1 MAIARFF
8 LASFLLLF
16 TGFSVFIAGPKKNF
30 DKQDDFDQLC
40 RQFQEKNQKDETA
53 FLQKFPLIDKL
64 FSPKDLVQVR
74 AHPDRL
80 GVNYRSALDRAHN
93 LVDACCRSLNFS
105 TYSRHYTRLYDNLV
119 AQSTFKLDSQHA
131 FVSLH
136 DDILSPD
143 MDGVAGFLKIDT
155 NDADLVAVNYRM
167 SHFTKHLDAAVLNPD
182 RHPHYA
188 FSYDPKQDESF
199 LKSIIANN
207 AVSEEAR
214 QAAQRFLAQGK
225 LYLLQKNFNER
236 THEYHRLRMAI
247 TEMLKQSFNPL
258 FVDIACD
265 RNSLD
270 KIMLRVC
277 QSKNNDFSTSDGEQ
291 IDSLLQKYTLLLKAI
306 KGAIEKFSTEKIAPT
321 SSQVDKQEAVQK
333 SKNSQ
338 RANKSDKKKHNNKKK
353 QKNNKPTSMLI
364 DSEQLVDE
372 QEVDISDVDC
382 AEDSLPEVD
391 IVVSDKSDNGIIP
404 GDEACI
410 MRRAIPTVTEL
421 EDAAPI
427 KNYFFSTVLNWFSDS
442 TRNRAI
448 TREIERYPSANRTPL
463 QIARNVAAHTFPM
476 AVDKF
481 IAKLAHKFDSAD
493 GTTFYVI
500 PGSLYMH
507 NLREEQTGYY
517 TWGVARNGQCFHRS
531 FSLRKF
537 VPTDCLGGEKLY
549 NLSEIERVI
558 SDCDAQGVV
567 SSREI
572 IPTMRDSL
580 EMTTNGL
587 TVAITDHESGD
598 IFKLIIP
605 E

>member
-16 TGFSVFIAGPKKNF
+16 TGFSVFIAGPKKKF

-93 LVDACCRSLNFS
+93 LMDACCRCLNFS

-119 AQSTFKLDSQHA
+119 AQSTFKLDSQHVC
-131 FVSLH
+131 VSLH
-136 DDILSPD
+136 DEILSPD

-167 SHFTKHLDAAVLNPD
+167 SRFIEHLDAAVLNPD
-182 RHPHYA
+182 RYPHYA
-188 FSYDPKQDESF
+188 FSYDTKRDESF

-225 LYLLQKNFNER
+225 LYLLQKNFSER
-236 THEYHRLRMAI
+236 THEYHRLKMAI
-247 TEMLKQSFNPL
+247 SEMLKQSFNPL

-270 KIMLRVC
+270 NIMVRVC
-277 QSKNNDFSTSDGEQ
+277 QSKNDDFSTSDGEQ
-291 IDSLLQKYTLLLKAI
+291 INSSLQKYTLLLKAI
-306 KGAIEKFSTEKIAPT
+306 KDAIEKVSTEKIAPT
-321 SSQVDKQEAVQK
+321 SSQVEKQEAVQK

-353 QKNNKPTSMLI
+353 QKNNKPASMSI

-372 QEVDISDVDC
+372 QEVDILDVDC

-391 IVVSDKSDNGIIP
+391 AVISGNVTIP
-404 GDEACI
+404 SDEARI
-410 MRRAIPTVTEL
+410 MRNAIPTITEL
-421 EDAAPI
+421 EDEAPI
-427 KNYFFSTVLNWFSDS
+427 KNYFFSTVLNWFSDA

-448 TREIERYPSANRTPL
+448 AREIERYPTANQTPL

-476 AVDKF
+476 AIDKF

-507 NLREEQTGYY
+507 SLGEEQTGYY

-531 FSLRKF
+531 FTLRKF

-549 NLSEIERVI
+549 NLSDIERVI
-558 SDCDAQGVV
+558 SDCDAQGVA
-567 SSREI
+567 SFREI

-580 EMTTNGL
+580 EMITNGL